1 MANSV
6 VDNCLLLLYNIISK
20 DKNGEVYQ
28 MENEKILNLILE
40 KLDNLEQGQ
49 KEMRGDIKTMQSEI
63 KTMQGDIKTM
73 QSEIKTMQGDI
84 KTMQGD
90 IKTMQG
96 DIENL
101 KKGQTETNSR
111 LERLENKLERH
122 CRESA
127 ETAVKIVDAL
137 TEEIKPMKKLYNAVK
152 DAVREAV

>member
-1 MANSV
+1 M
-6 VDNCLLLLYNIISK
+6 
-20 DKNGEVYQ
+20 Q
-28 MENEKILNLILE
+28 
-40 KLDNLEQGQ
+40 
-49 KEMRGDIKTMQSEI
+49 GDIKTMQSEI

-73 QSEIKTMQGDI
+73 QGDIKTMQGDI

-152 DAVREAV
+152 DAVREVV